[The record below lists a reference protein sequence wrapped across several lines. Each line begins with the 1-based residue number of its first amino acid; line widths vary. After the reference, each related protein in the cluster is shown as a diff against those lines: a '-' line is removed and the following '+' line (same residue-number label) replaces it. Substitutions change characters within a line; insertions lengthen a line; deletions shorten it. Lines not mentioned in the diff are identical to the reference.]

1 MQEGKILKI
10 RVGHEANCSSGMVP
24 LIMLMFGGPTFLL
37 LTIVASIVQAAK
49 LKDDALTSERRKR
62 YLTVPLV
69 IGLIVAAGLT
79 IFFLV
84 ASYGASDQA
93 ACLILGLS
101 SIVSCSLAIAAGY
114 KLVPRIRGFVC
125 LVAPLIFVAGFAI
138 LAVLMGLLFL

>member
-37 LTIVASIVQAAK
+37 LTIVASIVQAVK
-49 LKDDALTSERRKR
+49 LKDDAVTSERRKR

-69 IGLIVAAGLT
+69 IGLTVAAGLT
-79 IFFLV
+79 LFFLP

-93 ACLILGLS
+93 ACLLLGIGS
-101 SIVSCSLAIAAGY
+101 AVSWSLAIAAGY
-114 KLVPRIRGFVC
+114 RLAPRIRGFVC
-125 LVAPLIFVAGFAI
+125 LVVPLILVASLAAS
-138 LAVLMGLLFL
+138 AVLTALLLL